1 MLAWMAF
8 APCCRAIGSTSSCMA
23 IQTVPACLS
32 GLTMAASGPISP
44 SRRRDPKYARR
55 CGHPSA
61 LSCSVRR
68 HLLGFSAR
76 NRSMPISWRQQL
88 AALVLMWLGS
98 AAAYG
103 AAPPGPADNLG
114 PYNLTFLEG
123 GVGLTRPLAADS
135 PALAANGAWSISGW
149 LRPAL
154 AQPGDV
160 IIAAVGGTSAASCRC
175 LALHDGKLQLRVA
188 GSQVTA
194 QLHGATWQAIA

>member
-1 MLAWMAF
+1 
-8 APCCRAIGSTSSCMA
+8 
-23 IQTVPACLS
+23 
-32 GLTMAASGPISP
+32 
-44 SRRRDPKYARR
+44 
-55 CGHPSA
+55 
-61 LSCSVRR
+61 
-68 HLLGFSAR
+68 
-76 NRSMPISWRQQL
+76 MPISCHRQL
-88 AALVLMWLGS
+88 AAWVLMGLGS
-98 AAAYG
+98 AAASG
-103 AAPPGPADNLG
+103 APHPNPADNLG

-135 PALAANGAWSISGW
+135 PVLAANGAWSISGW

-194 QLHGATWQAIA
+194 ELHGATWQAIAATYDGRSIQLYVDGQSAGSRSAPQPTPAANPVLM